1 MRNYIFEFEQEKAL
15 EFGLK
20 LNELLLLDYML
31 KFFHTDRIKRQR
43 KGERFYCRLTYN
55 KVLCDLPILRIKER
69 QLRNMIIGLEKKG
82 IVERFSELKNQMYL
96 YVDFNKLFGN
106 DLLNDTNGQASS
118 CLDVGSKV
126 PTIDNYNNNNKIKIK
141 INNARVRELDL
152 EIFNKV
158 LHELL
163 KERVS
168 KISYDLFFHV
178 TKAIQLEDDGI
189 IFRVKWKERIEH
201 AFMDKFT
208 SIVEEAVSK
217 FI

>member
-1 MRNYIFEFEQEKAL
+1 MRNFIFEFKQEKAL

-20 LNELLLLDYML
+20 LNELLLLDYMF
-31 KFFHTDRIKRQR
+31 KFFHADRIKTQR
-43 KGERFYCRLTYN
+43 RGERFYCRLTYN
-55 KVLCDLPILRIKER
+55 KVLSDLPILKIKER

-106 DLLNDTNGQASS
+106 DLPNDTNGQASS

-126 PTIDNYNNNNKIKIK
+126 PTIDNYDNNKIKIK
-141 INNARVRELDL
+141 INNARIREIDL

-168 KISYDLFFHV
+168 KISYELFFHV
-178 TKAIQLEDDGI
+178 TKAIQLEDDCI
-189 IFRVKWKERIEH
+189 IFIVKWKERIERS
-201 AFMDKFT
+201 FMSLFT

>member
-1 MRNYIFEFEQEKAL
+1 
-15 EFGLK
+15 
-20 LNELLLLDYML
+20 ML
-31 KFFHTDRIKRQR
+31 KFFNTDRIKRQR

-55 KVLCDLPILRIKER
+55 KVLDDLPILRIKER
-69 QLRNMIIGLEKKG
+69 QLRNMIICLEKKG

-106 DLLNDTNGQASS
+106 DLLNETNGQASS

-126 PTIDNYNNNNKIKIK
+126 PTIDNYDNNKIKIK
-141 INNARVRELDL
+141 INNARIRELDL

-168 KISYDLFFHV
+168 KISYELFFHV

-189 IFRVKWKERIEH
+189 IFKVKWKERIEQ

>member
-31 KFFHTDRIKRQR
+31 KFFNTDRIKKQR
-43 KGERFYCRLTYN
+43 KGERFYCRLTYK
-55 KVLCDLPILRIKER
+55 KVLGDLPILRIKER

-106 DLLNDTNGQASS
+106 DLLNETNGQATS

-126 PTIDNYNNNNKIKIK
+126 PTIDNYDNNKIK
-141 INNARVRELDL
+141 INNARIREIDL

-168 KISYDLFFHV
+168 KISYELFFHV

-189 IFRVKWKERIEH
+189 IFRVKWKERIKN

>member
-1 MRNYIFEFEQEKAL
+1 MRNFIFEFEQDKAL
-15 EFGLK
+15 ELGLK
-20 LNELLLLDYML
+20 VNVLLLDYMF
-31 KFFHTDRIKRQR
+31 KFFNADRIKKQR

-55 KVLCDLPILRIKER
+55 KVLEDLPILRIKER
-69 QLRNMIIGLEKKG
+69 QLRNMIIALKTKCV
-82 IVERFSELKNQMYL
+82 VERFSELKNQMYL
-96 YVDFNKLFGN
+96 YVDFKKLFGSN
-106 DLLNDTNGQASS
+106 LPNNEDGQACS

-126 PTIDNYNNNNKIKIK
+126 PTIDNYDNNKIKIK
-141 INNARVRELDL
+141 INNASIRELDL

-163 KERVS
+163 KERAS
-168 KISYDLFFHV
+168 AISYDLFFHV

-189 IFRVKWKERIEH
+189 VFKVKWKERIEH
-201 AFMDKFT
+201 SFLDKFT

>member
-1 MRNYIFEFEQEKAL
+1 MRNFIFEFEQEKAL

-55 KVLCDLPILRIKER
+55 KVLGDLPILRIKER

-118 CLDVGSKV
+118 YLDVGSKV
-126 PTIDNYNNNNKIKIK
+126 PTIDNYDNNKIKIK
-141 INNARVRELDL
+141 INNVRVRELDL

-168 KISYDLFFHV
+168 KISYELFFHV

-189 IFRVKWKERIEH
+189 IFRVKWKERIEQ

>member
-20 LNELLLLDYML
+20 LNELLLLDYMF
-31 KFFHTDRIKRQR
+31 KFFHADRIKKQR

-55 KVLCDLPILRIKER
+55 KVLGDLPILRIKER
-69 QLRNMIIGLEKKG
+69 QLRNMIICLEKKG

-106 DLLNDTNGQASS
+106 DLLNTTNGQASS
-118 CLDVGSKV
+118 CLGVGSKV
-126 PTIDNYNNNNKIKIK
+126 SAIDNYDNNKIK
-141 INNARVRELDL
+141 INNARIRELDL

-168 KISYDLFFHV
+168 KISYDLFFYV
-178 TKAIQLEDDGI
+178 TKAIKLEDDGI

>member
-20 LNELLLLDYML
+20 LNELLLLDYMF
-31 KFFHTDRIKRQR
+31 KFFHADRIKKQR

-55 KVLCDLPILRIKER
+55 KVLGDLPILRIKER

-106 DLLNDTNGQASS
+106 DLLNETNGQAS
-118 CLDVGSKV
+118 CCPDVGSKV
-126 PTIDNYNNNNKIKIK
+126 PTIDNYDNNKIKIK
-141 INNARVRELDL
+141 INNARIREIDL

-168 KISYDLFFHV
+168 KISYELFFHV

-189 IFRVKWKERIEH
+189 IFRVKWKERIEN

>member
-1 MRNYIFEFEQEKAL
+1 MF
-15 EFGLK
+15 
-20 LNELLLLDYML
+20 
-31 KFFHTDRIKRQR
+31 KFFHADRIKRQR
-43 KGERFYCRLTYN
+43 KGERFYCRLTYK
-55 KVLCDLPILRIKER
+55 KVLGDLPILRIKER
-69 QLRNMIIGLEKKG
+69 QLRNMIICLEKKG

-106 DLLNDTNGQASS
+106 DLLNGTNGQATS

-126 PTIDNYNNNNKIKIK
+126 PTIDNYDNNKIKIK
-141 INNARVRELDL
+141 INNARIRELDL

-168 KISYDLFFHV
+168 KISYELFFHV

-189 IFRVKWKERIEH
+189 IFRVKWKERIEQ

>member
-1 MRNYIFEFEQEKAL
+1 M
-15 EFGLK
+15 
-20 LNELLLLDYML
+20 LN
-31 KFFHTDRIKRQR
+31 
-43 KGERFYCRLTYN
+43 N
-55 KVLCDLPILRIKER
+55 
-69 QLRNMIIGLEKKG
+69 
-82 IVERFSELKNQMYL
+82 
-96 YVDFNKLFGN
+96 
-106 DLLNDTNGQASS
+106 TNGQASS

-126 PTIDNYNNNNKIKIK
+126 PTIDNYDNNKIKIK
-141 INNARVRELDL
+141 INNARIRELDL

-168 KISYDLFFHV
+168 KISYELFFHV

-189 IFRVKWKERIEH
+189 IFRVKWKERIEQ

>member
-1 MRNYIFEFEQEKAL
+1 MRNFIFEFEQEKAL

-31 KFFHTDRIKRQR
+31 KFFNTDRIKRQR
-43 KGERFYCRLTYN
+43 KGERFYCRLTYK
-55 KVLCDLPILRIKER
+55 KVLGDLPILRIKER
-69 QLRNMIIGLEKKG
+69 QLRNMIICLEKKG

-106 DLLNDTNGQASS
+106 DLLNETNGQASC

-126 PTIDNYNNNNKIKIK
+126 PTIDNYDNNKIKIK
-141 INNARVRELDL
+141 INNARIRELDL

-168 KISYDLFFHV
+168 KISYELFFHV

-189 IFRVKWKERIEH
+189 IFRVKWKERIEQ

>member
-43 KGERFYCRLTYN
+43 RGERFYCRLTYN
-55 KVLCDLPILRIKER
+55 KVLGDLPILRIKER

-106 DLLNDTNGQASS
+106 DLLNKTNGQASS
-118 CLDVGSKV
+118 CLDVGSEV
-126 PTIDNYNNNNKIKIK
+126 PTIDNYDNNKIKIK
-141 INNARVRELDL
+141 INNARIRELDL

-168 KISYDLFFHV
+168 KISYELFFHV

-189 IFRVKWKERIEH
+189 IFIIKWKERIERS
-201 AFMDKFT
+201 FMSLFT

>member
-1 MRNYIFEFEQEKAL
+1 MRNFIFEFEQEKAL

-31 KFFHTDRIKRQR
+31 KFFNTDRIKRQR

-55 KVLCDLPILRIKER
+55 KVLGDLPILRIKER
-69 QLRNMIIGLEKKG
+69 QLRNMIICLEKKG

-106 DLLNDTNGQASS
+106 DLLDETNGQASC

-126 PTIDNYNNNNKIKIK
+126 PTIDNYDNNKIKIK
-141 INNARVRELDL
+141 INNARIRELDL

-168 KISYDLFFHV
+168 KISYDLFFYV

-189 IFRVKWKERIEH
+189 IFRVKWKERIEQ

>member
-1 MRNYIFEFEQEKAL
+1 MRNFIFEFEQEKAL

-20 LNELLLLDYML
+20 LNELLLLDYMF
-31 KFFHTDRIKRQR
+31 KFFHADRIKRQR

-55 KVLCDLPILRIKER
+55 KVLGDLPILRIKER
-69 QLRNMIIGLEKKG
+69 QLRNMIICLEKKG

-106 DLLNDTNGQASS
+106 DLPNDTNGQESS

-126 PTIDNYNNNNKIKIK
+126 PTIDNYDNNKIKIK

-152 EIFNKV
+152 ELFNQK

-163 KERVS
+163 KS
-168 KISYDLFFHV
+168 KISQISYDLFFHV

-189 IFRVKWKERIEH
+189 IFIVKWKERIERS
-201 AFMDKFT
+201 FMCLFT

>member
-1 MRNYIFEFEQEKAL
+1 MRNYIFEFEQQKAL

-20 LNELLLLDYML
+20 LNELLLLDYMF
-31 KFFHTDRIKRQR
+31 KFFHADRIKRQR
-43 KGERFYCRLTYN
+43 KGERFYCRLTYK
-55 KVLCDLPILRIKER
+55 KVLGDLPILRIKER
-69 QLRNMIIGLEKKG
+69 QLRNMIICLEKKG

-106 DLLNDTNGQASS
+106 DLLNETNGQAGS

-126 PTIDNYNNNNKIKIK
+126 PTIDNYDNKIKIK

-189 IFRVKWKERIEH
+189 IFRVKWKERIEQ

-208 SIVEEAVSK
+208 SIVEETVSK